1 MSSLAPEPKSP
12 PPAVTSPFRRRAAL
26 AARRARRRAVVMAA
40 GRRRHPIGARPVRRF
55 ARLRR
60 VAYGLLVAVVAVI
73 GMLIGVELGGTTTQ
87 DVGPF
92 RAQLSL
98 QPSLRGDTS
107 VEIPP
112 LGSLE
117 LDSHD
122 GPAHLR
128 IRLESLDEARTRA
141 FAAESGN
148 LEQISHDA
156 VDQLNLGVRRLAM
169 QTAGCGIL
177 GGMTLVLL
185 VFRKRRETAIAGIV
199 VIAVLASTGAA
210 TLFTFKPAAI
220 QEPTY
225 RGLLVNAPAII
236 GDAQRI
242 ANHYEEYRAQ
252 LQKLVLNVSKL
263 YGTISSLPVYEP
275 NTSATKVLHISDLHL
290 NPAAWGVVRS
300 VADQFDI
307 DMIVDTGDIN
317 DWGSEPEASYVNVI
331 SDLKV
336 PYIYIRGNHD
346 SAVTAAAV
354 ARQPNAIVLDDTI
367 VTVKGLTFAGIGDPR
382 FTPDKSTD
390 PTNEEQHQ
398 QVLTSGG
405 LLAAKIKASP
415 KPVDVA
421 LVHDPVA
428 AQPLAGLCPLVLA
441 GHKHE
446 RSVQRLDAN
455 PAALAPQVPIPVQI
469 TSPSAS
475 ASSSPAPKP
484 PPERT
489 LLMVEGSTGGAGLR
503 GLESTK
509 PLPLALSILYFD
521 EQRHLSAYDDIQVG
535 GTGLTEVSL
544 QRHLVQP
551 DTKAPPTPTP
561 TLAPS
566 PSSASPSPSRS

>member
-1 MSSLAPEPKSP
+1 
-12 PPAVTSPFRRRAAL
+12 
-26 AARRARRRAVVMAA
+26 MAA
-40 GRRRHPIGARPVRRF
+40 GRRHHPTGARARRLHP
-55 ARLRR
+55 RLWALLRG
-60 VAYGLLVAVVAVI
+60 VLVALVAIV
-73 GMLIGVELGGTTTQ
+73 GMLIGVQLGGTTTQ
-87 DVGPF
+87 DIGPF

-98 QPSLRGDTS
+98 APSWHGDTS

-117 LDSHD
+117 LNSHD
-122 GPAHLR
+122 GPVHLR

-141 FAAESGN
+141 FAAKSGN

-156 VDQLNLGVRRLAM
+156 VDQLDLGVRRLAM

-177 GGMTLVLL
+177 GGMILVLL
-185 VFRKRRETAIAGIV
+185 VFRARRETAIAGLV
-199 VIAVLASTGAA
+199 VVGVLASTGAT
-210 TLFTFKPAAI
+210 TLLTFRPAAI

-242 ANHYEEYRAQ
+242 ADHYEEYRAQ

-275 NTSATKVLHISDLHL
+275 NTSATKVLHISDMHL

-307 DMIVDTGDIN
+307 DIIVDTGDIN

-354 ARQPNAIVLDDTI
+354 GRQPNAIVLDDNI

-390 PTNEEQHQ
+390 PTNDEQRKEVVQ
-398 QVLTSGG
+398 SGDV
-405 LLAAKIKASP
+405 LAAKIRSSS
-415 KPVDVA
+415 KPVDVG

-428 AQPLAGLCPLVLA
+428 AQELAGLCPLVLA
-441 GHKHE
+441 GHKHQ
-446 RSVQRLDAN
+446 RSVSRLDAN
-455 PAALAPQVPIPVQI
+455 QPAAAPVPRPD

-475 ASSSPAPKP
+475 PSASPEPSASPAPKP
-484 PPERT
+484 TERT

-503 GLESTK
+503 GLESSK

-521 EQRHLSAYDDIQVG
+521 QQRHLSAYDDIEVG

-544 QRHLVQP
+544 QRHIVP
-551 DTKAPPTPTP
+551 ADTKSQPTPDAS
-561 TLAPS
+561 LS
-566 PSSASPSPSRS
+566 PSSASPSPSGS

>member
-1 MSSLAPEPKSP
+1 MR
-12 PPAVTSPFRRRAAL
+12 SPFRRRTAL
-26 AARRARRRAVVMAA
+26 AASRARRRAIVMAA
-40 GRRRHPIGARPVRRF
+40 GRRRHPSGPASGRARAPRRP
-55 ARLRR
+55 RLRR
-60 VAYGLLVAVVAVI
+60 VARWLLVGAVAIV
-73 GMLIGVELGGTTTQ
+73 GMLIGVALGGTTTQ
-87 DVGPF
+87 DIGPF

-98 QPSLRGDTS
+98 APSWNGDTS

-141 FAAESGN
+141 FAANTGN

-156 VDQLNLGVRRLAM
+156 VDQLSLGVRRLAL
-169 QTAGCGIL
+169 QTAGCGLLGAMIL
-177 GGMTLVLL
+177 VGL
-185 VFRKRRETAIAGIV
+185 VFRARRETAVAGLV
-199 VIAVLASTGAA
+199 VIGVLASTGAA
-210 TLFTFKPAAI
+210 TLLTFKPAAI

-236 GDAQRI
+236 GDAKRI
-242 ANHYEEYRAQ
+242 TNRYEEYRAQ

-263 YGTISSLPVYEP
+263 YGTISALPVYEP
-275 NTSATKVLHISDLHL
+275 DTSTTKVLHISDLHL

-307 DMIVDTGDIN
+307 DIIADTGDIN

-331 SDLKV
+331 GDLKV
-336 PYIYIRGNHD
+336 PYLYVRGNHD
-346 SAVTAAAV
+346 SAITAAAV
-354 ARQPNAIVLDDTI
+354 ARQPNATVLNDTI

-390 PTNEEQHQ
+390 ESNEQQHQ
-398 QVLTSGG
+398 EVVTSGNI
-405 LLAAKIKASP
+405 LAEKIRSSP

-421 LVHDPVA
+421 MVHDPVA
-428 AQPLAGLCPLVLA
+428 AQQLAGLCPLVLA
-441 GHKHE
+441 GHRHE
-446 RSVQRLDAN
+446 RSVARLNPN
-455 PAALAPQVPIPVQI
+455 PAAVAPATL

-475 ASSSPAPKP
+475 AAAKALQ
-484 PPERT
+484 ERT

-521 EQRHLSAYDDIQVG
+521 KDRHLSAYDDIQVG
-535 GTGLTEVSL
+535 GTGLTEVAL
-544 QRHLVQP
+544 QRHIVQP
-551 DTKAPPTPTP
+551 DTKAAPTPTP
-561 TLAPS
+561 
-566 PSSASPSPSRS
+566 SSSVSTSPSPSPTPS

>member
-1 MSSLAPEPKSP
+1 MAD
-12 PPAVTSPFRRRAAL
+12 
-26 AARRARRRAVVMAA
+26 RRARRRAIIMAA
-40 GRRRHPIGARPVRRF
+40 GRRHRPSGARAMPRHP
-55 ARLRR
+55 RLRR
-60 VAYGLLVAVVAVI
+60 LGHGLLVCVVTVI
-73 GMLIGVELGGTTTQ
+73 GMFIGVQLGGTTTQ
-87 DVGPF
+87 DIGPF

-98 QPSLRGDTS
+98 APSWTGDTS

-122 GPAHLR
+122 GPVHLR
-128 IRLESLDEARTRA
+128 IGLESLDEARTRA
-141 FAAESGN
+141 FAAKSGN

-156 VDQLNLGVRRLAM
+156 VDQLSLGVRRLAM

-177 GGMTLVLL
+177 GAMILVAL
-185 VFRKRRETAIAGIV
+185 VFRSRRETAAAGLV
-199 VIAVLASTGAA
+199 VIGVLASTGVAA
-210 TLFTFKPAAI
+210 LVTFKPAAI

-236 GDAQRI
+236 GDARRI
-242 ANHYEEYRAQ
+242 TNRYEEYRAQ

-275 NTSATKVLHISDLHL
+275 DKSATKVLHISDMHL

-307 DMIVDTGDIN
+307 DIIVDTGDIN
-317 DWGSEPEASYVNVI
+317 DWGTEPEASYVNVI
-331 SDLKV
+331 GDLKI
-336 PYIYIRGNHD
+336 PYLYVRGNHD

-354 ARQPNAIVLDDTI
+354 ARQPNAMVLDNTV

-390 PTNEEQHQ
+390 PTNEEQHK
-398 QVLTSGG
+398 QVVASGD
-405 LLAAKIKASP
+405 LLAAKIRASD

-428 AQPLAGLCPLVLA
+428 AQEIAGLCPLVLA
-441 GHKHE
+441 GHRHE
-446 RSVQRLDAN
+446 RAVSRLDARQPVAAPAPV
-455 PAALAPQVPIPVQI
+455 PAA
-469 TSPSAS
+469 SPSAS
-475 ASSSPAPKP
+475 ASASPSASAAPKAP
-484 PPERT
+484 NERT

-521 EQRHLSAYDDIQVG
+521 QERHLSAYDDIQVG

-544 QRHLVQP
+544 QRHIVSP
-551 DTKAPPTPTP
+551 DTKAPA
-561 TLAPS
+561 TLEPSAESSTSSSAPAPS
-566 PSSASPSPSRS
+566 PSS

>member
-1 MSSLAPEPKSP
+1 MS
-12 PPAVTSPFRRRAAL
+12 RRVAL
-26 AARRARRRAVVMAA
+26 AARRARRRAIVMAA
-40 GRRRHPIGARPVRRF
+40 GRRRHPADSRASMPRHKWLLRIAR
-55 ARLRR
+55 
-60 VAYGLLVAVVAVI
+60 GLLVGAVAI
-73 GMLIGVELGGTTTQ
+73 AGMFIGVTLGGSTTQ
-87 DVGPF
+87 DIGPF

-98 QPSLRGDTS
+98 APSWHGDTS

-122 GPAHLR
+122 GPVHLR

-141 FAAESGN
+141 FAAKSGN
-148 LEQISHDA
+148 LEQVSHDA

-177 GGMTLVLL
+177 GAMILVALA
-185 VFRKRRETAIAGIV
+185 FRARRETAAAGLV
-199 VIAVLASTGAA
+199 VVFALASTGAA
-210 TLFTFKPAAI
+210 TLLTFKPAAI

-236 GDAQRI
+236 GDARRI
-242 ANHYEEYRAQ
+242 TDRYEEYRAQ

-275 NTSATKVLHISDLHL
+275 DKSATKVLHISDMHL

-307 DMIVDTGDIN
+307 DIIVDTGDIN

-331 SDLKV
+331 SDLRV
-336 PYIYIRGNHD
+336 PYLYIRGNHD

-354 ARQPNAIVLDDTI
+354 ARQRNAIVLDDTI

-398 QVLTSGG
+398 QVVTSGDV
-405 LLAAKIKASP
+405 LAKKIRQSST
-415 KPVDVA
+415 PVDVA
-421 LVHDPVA
+421 MVHDPVS
-428 AQPLAGLCPLVLA
+428 AQELAGLCPLVLA
-441 GHKHE
+441 GHRHE
-446 RSVQRLDAN
+446 RQISRLN
-455 PAALAPQVPIPVQI
+455 PNPPMAAPLPAQV
-469 TSPSAS
+469 TSPSPSDSTSAS
-475 ASSSPAPKP
+475 APASAAARAQQ
-484 PPERT
+484 ERT

-503 GLESTK
+503 GLESSK

-521 EQRHLSAYDDIQVG
+521 EQHHLSAYDDIQVG

-551 DTKAPPTPTP
+551 DTKAAPTPSP
-561 TLAPS
+561 TPS
-566 PSSASPSPSRS
+566 PSSSASPSASPAPAAS

>member
-1 MSSLAPEPKSP
+1 
-12 PPAVTSPFRRRAAL
+12 
-26 AARRARRRAVVMAA
+26 MAA
-40 GRRRHPIGARPVRRF
+40 GRRRHPSGPASGRARAPRHP
-55 ARLRR
+55 RLRR
-60 VAYGLLVAVVAVI
+60 VARWLLVGAVAIV
-73 GMLIGVELGGTTTQ
+73 GMLIGVALGGTTTQ
-87 DVGPF
+87 DIGPF

-98 QPSLRGDTS
+98 APSWNGDTS

-141 FAAESGN
+141 FAAKTGN

-156 VDQLNLGVRRLAM
+156 VDQLNLGVRRLAL
-169 QTAGCGIL
+169 QTAGCGLLGAMIL
-177 GGMTLVLL
+177 AGL
-185 VFRKRRETAIAGIV
+185 VFRARRETAVAGLV
-199 VIAVLASTGAA
+199 VIGVLASTGAV
-210 TLFTFKPAAI
+210 TLLTFKPAAI

-236 GDAQRI
+236 GDAKRI
-242 ANHYEEYRAQ
+242 TNRYEEYRAQ

-263 YGTISSLPVYEP
+263 YGTISALPVYEP
-275 NTSATKVLHISDLHL
+275 DTSTTKVLHISDLHL

-307 DMIVDTGDIN
+307 DIIVDTGDIN

-331 SDLKV
+331 GDLKV
-336 PYIYIRGNHD
+336 PYLYVRGNHD
-346 SAVTAAAV
+346 SAITAAAV
-354 ARQPNAIVLDDTI
+354 ARQPNATVLNDTI

-390 PTNEEQHQ
+390 ESNEQQHQ
-398 QVLTSGG
+398 EVVTSGNI
-405 LLAAKIKASP
+405 LAEKIRSSP

-421 LVHDPVA
+421 MVHDPVA
-428 AQPLAGLCPLVLA
+428 AQQLAGLCPLVLA
-441 GHKHE
+441 GHRHE
-446 RSVQRLDAN
+446 RSVARLNPN
-455 PAALAPQVPIPVQI
+455 PAAPAPAPL

-475 ASSSPAPKP
+475 AAAKALQ
-484 PPERT
+484 ERT

-521 EQRHLSAYDDIQVG
+521 KDRHLSAYDDIQVG
-535 GTGLTEVSL
+535 GTGLTEVAL
-544 QRHLVQP
+544 QRHIVQP
-551 DTKAPPTPTP
+551 DTKAAPTPTP
-561 TLAPS
+561 
-566 PSSASPSPSRS
+566 SSSVSTSPSPSPTPS

>member
-1 MSSLAPEPKSP
+1 LS
-12 PPAVTSPFRRRAAL
+12 SPFRRRAAL
-26 AARRARRRAVVMAA
+26 AARRARRRAIVMAA
-40 GRRRHPIGARPVRRF
+40 GRRHHPSGARAVRRYP
-55 ARLRR
+55 RLRR
-60 VAYGLLVAVVAVI
+60 YARGLLVGVVAVV
-73 GMLIGVELGGTTTQ
+73 GMLIGVQLGGTTTQ
-87 DVGPF
+87 DIGPF

-98 QPSLRGDTS
+98 APSWHGDSS

-141 FAAESGN
+141 FAAKSGN
-148 LEQISHDA
+148 LEQISNDA

-169 QTAGCGIL
+169 QTAGCGLL
-177 GGMTLVLL
+177 GAMLLVAL
-185 VFRKRRETAIAGIV
+185 VFRARRETAIAGLV
-199 VIAVLASTGAA
+199 VIGVLASTGTA
-210 TLFTFKPAAI
+210 TLMTFKPAAI

-236 GDAQRI
+236 GDAKRI
-242 ANHYEEYRAQ
+242 TDRYEEYRAQ

-263 YGTISSLPVYEP
+263 YGTISALPVYEP
-275 NTSATKVLHISDLHL
+275 DTSTTKVLHISDMHL

-307 DMIVDTGDIN
+307 DIIVDTGDIN

-331 SDLKV
+331 GDLKV
-336 PYIYIRGNHD
+336 PYLYVRGNHD
-346 SAVTAAAV
+346 STVTAAAV
-354 ARQPNAIVLDDTI
+354 ARQPNAIVLDNTI

-390 PTNEEQHQ
+390 ESNEEQHESVIGSGE
-398 QVLTSGG
+398 VL
-405 LLAAKIKASP
+405 ADKIRASA

-428 AQPLAGLCPLVLA
+428 AQELAGLCPLVLA
-441 GHKHE
+441 GHRHG
-446 RSVQRLDAN
+446 RSVTRLDTEQ
-455 PAALAPQVPIPVQI
+455 PVAAPVPV
-469 TSPSAS
+469 TSPSGS
-475 ASSSPAPKP
+475 FAPRAAQ
-484 PPERT
+484 ERT

-521 EQRHLSAYDDIQVG
+521 EERHLTAYDDIQVG

-544 QRHLVQP
+544 QRRIVP
-551 DTKAPPTPTP
+551 ADTKAPATPAP
-561 TLAPS
+561 SPSASASAQPAPS
-566 PSSASPSPSRS
+566 PSS

>member
-1 MSSLAPEPKSP
+1 MI
-12 PPAVTSPFRRRAAL
+12 SPFSRRTAL
-26 AARRARRRAVVMAA
+26 AARRERRRAIVMAA
-40 GRRRHPIGARPVRRF
+40 GRRHHPLGARASAPGHP
-55 ARLRR
+55 RLRR
-60 VAYGLLVAVVAVI
+60 VARLLLVVAVAVI
-73 GMLIGVELGGTTTQ
+73 GMLIGVQLGGTTTQ
-87 DVGPF
+87 DIGPF

-98 QPSLRGDTS
+98 TPSWVGDTS

-128 IRLESLDEARTRA
+128 IRLESLDETRTRA
-141 FAAESGN
+141 FAAKSGN

-156 VDQLNLGVRRLAM
+156 VDQLNLGVRRLAL
-169 QTAGCGIL
+169 QTAGCGVL
-177 GGMTLVLL
+177 GGMALVLL
-185 VFRKRRETAIAGIV
+185 VFRARRETAIAGLV
-199 VIAVLASTGAA
+199 VIGVLASTGAA
-210 TLFTFKPAAI
+210 TLLTFKPAAI

-242 ANHYEEYRAQ
+242 ANRYEEYRAQ

-263 YGTISSLPVYEP
+263 YGTISALPVYEP
-275 NTSATKVLHISDLHL
+275 NTSATKVLHISDMHL

-300 VADQFDI
+300 VADQFSI

-346 SAVTAAAV
+346 STVTAAAV
-354 ARQPNAIVLDDTI
+354 ARQPNAIVLDDNI
-367 VTVKGLTFAGIGDPR
+367 ATVKGLTFAGIGDPR

-390 PTNEEQHQ
+390 ATNEEQHQ
-398 QVLTSGG
+398 QVVASGD
-405 LLAAKIKASP
+405 LLAEKIRSSP

-428 AQPLAGLCPLVLA
+428 AQELAGACPLVLA
-441 GHKHE
+441 GHLHQ
-446 RSVQRLDAN
+446 RSVSRLDAK
-455 PAALAPQVPIPVQI
+455 PPVAAPV
-469 TSPSAS
+469 PSAS
-475 ASSSPAPKP
+475 GSPAPKP
-484 PPERT
+484 PARERT

-503 GLESTK
+503 GLEHEK
-509 PLPLALSILYFD
+509 PTPLALSILYFD
-521 EQRHLSAYDDIQVG
+521 QDRHLSAYDDITVG

-544 QRHLVQP
+544 QRHIVP
-551 DTKAPPTPTP
+551 EDTKAPPTPEPSTP
-561 TLAPS
+561 APAPSLS
-566 PSSASPSPSRS
+566 PSS

>member
-1 MSSLAPEPKSP
+1 MRSL
-12 PPAVTSPFRRRAAL
+12 FRRRVAL
-26 AARRARRRAVVMAA
+26 AAARARRRAILMAA
-40 GRRRHPIGARPVRRF
+40 GRKHPPSRKPKKHQ
-55 ARLRR
+55 RLRR
-60 VAYGLLVAVVAVI
+60 FGRGLLVGAVAIV
-73 GMLIGVELGGTTTQ
+73 GMLIGVSLGGSTTQ
-87 DVGPF
+87 DIGPF

-98 QPSLRGDTS
+98 TPSFTGDTS

-141 FAAESGN
+141 FAAKSGN

-169 QTAGCGIL
+169 QTAGFGLL
-177 GGMTLVLL
+177 GGMILVML
-185 VFRKRRETAIAGIV
+185 VFRARRETAIAGFV

-210 TLFTFKPAAI
+210 TLLTFKPAAI

-236 GDAQRI
+236 GDAKRI
-242 ANHYEEYRAQ
+242 TDRFEEYRDQ

-263 YGTISSLPVYEP
+263 YGTISALPVYEP
-275 NTSATKVLHISDLHL
+275 DTSTTKVLHISDMHL

-307 DMIVDTGDIN
+307 DIIVDTGDIN

-331 SDLKV
+331 GDLKV
-336 PYIYIRGNHD
+336 PYLYVRGNHD

-354 ARQPNAIVLDDTI
+354 ARQPNATVLDDT
-367 VTVKGLTFAGIGDPR
+367 VATVEGLTFAGIGDPR

-390 PTNEEQHQ
+390 ETDEQQHQ
-398 QVLTSGG
+398 EVVEAGNV
-405 LLAAKIKASP
+405 LAAKIRSSA
-415 KPVDVA
+415 KPVDIA
-421 LVHDPVA
+421 MVHDPVA
-428 AQPLAGLCPLVLA
+428 AQQLAGLCPLVLA

-446 RSVQRLDAN
+446 RSIARLNPN
-455 PAALAPQVPIPVQI
+455 PANAAPALAPVVAPS
-469 TSPSAS
+469 TSE
-475 ASSSPAPKP
+475 SPAAVKALQ
-484 PPERT
+484 ERT

-503 GLESTK
+503 GLEKSK

-521 EQRHLSAYDDIQVG
+521 ENRHLSAYDDIQVG
-535 GTGLTEVSL
+535 GTGLTEVAL

-551 DTKAPPTPTP
+551 DTKAGPTPTP
-561 TLAPS
+561 STVGS
-566 PSSASPSPSRS
+566 PSGSPSASPSPTG

>member
-1 MSSLAPEPKSP
+1 
-12 PPAVTSPFRRRAAL
+12 
-26 AARRARRRAVVMAA
+26 MAA
-40 GRRRHPIGARPVRRF
+40 GRRHHPGGPASGRVRPPKHP
-55 ARLRR
+55 RLRR
-60 VAYGLLVAVVAVI
+60 LGRGLLVGLVAVV
-73 GMLIGVELGGTTTQ
+73 GMLIGVSLGGSTTQ
-87 DVGPF
+87 DIGPF

-98 QPSLRGDTS
+98 TPSFYGDTS

-141 FAAESGN
+141 FAAKSGN

-156 VDQLNLGVRRLAM
+156 VDQLNLGVRRLAL
-169 QTAGCGIL
+169 QTAGCGLL
-177 GGMTLVLL
+177 GGMILVFL

-199 VIAVLASTGAA
+199 VIGVLASTGAA
-210 TLFTFKPAAI
+210 TLLTFKPAAI

-236 GDAQRI
+236 GDARRI
-242 ANHYEEYRAQ
+242 TDRFEEYRDQ

-275 NTSATKVLHISDLHL
+275 DTSATKVLHISDMHL

-317 DWGSEPEASYVNVI
+317 DWGSEPEASYVNAI
-331 SDLKV
+331 GDLKV
-336 PYIYIRGNHD
+336 PYLYIRGNHD

-354 ARQPNAIVLDDTI
+354 GRQPNAIVLDDTI
-367 VTVKGLTFAGIGDPR
+367 VTVKGITFAGIGDPR

-390 PTNEEQHQ
+390 ESNEEQHRE
-398 QVLTSGG
+398 VVASGDTLAEKIRTSG
-405 LLAAKIKASP
+405 KA
-415 KPVDVA
+415 VDVA
-421 LVHDPVA
+421 MVHDPVA
-428 AQPLAGLCPLVLA
+428 AQELAGLCPLVLA

-446 RSVQRLDAN
+446 RSVARLN
-455 PAALAPQVPIPVQI
+455 PNPGVLAPVPQA
-469 TSPSAS
+469 SPSTS
-475 ASSSPAPKP
+475 ASPAVKALQ
-484 PPERT
+484 ERT

-521 EQRHLSAYDDIQVG
+521 QNRHLSAYDDIQVG
-535 GTGLTEVSL
+535 GTGLTEVAL
-544 QRHLVQP
+544 QRHIVQP
-551 DTKAPPTPTP
+551 DTKAAPTPEP
-561 TLAPS
+561 SAPASS
-566 PSSASPSPSRS
+566 PAASPTPSR

>member
-1 MSSLAPEPKSP
+1 LS
-12 PPAVTSPFRRRAAL
+12 SPFRRRAAL
-26 AARRARRRAVVMAA
+26 ARLRVRRRAVVMAA
-40 GRRRHPIGARPVRRF
+40 GRRHHPGGPAVNRARPPRHP
-55 ARLRR
+55 RLRR
-60 VAYGLLVAVVAVI
+60 IARWLLVGAVAVV

-87 DVGPF
+87 DIGPF

-98 QPSLRGDTS
+98 APSWHGDTS

-141 FAAESGN
+141 FAAKTGN

-156 VDQLNLGVRRLAM
+156 VDQLNLGVRRLAL
-169 QTAGCGIL
+169 QTAGCGLLGAMIL
-177 GGMTLVLL
+177 VGL
-185 VFRKRRETAIAGIV
+185 VFRVRRETAAAGLV
-199 VIAVLASTGAA
+199 VIGVLASTGAA
-210 TLFTFKPAAI
+210 TLLTFKPAAI

-236 GDAQRI
+236 GDARRI
-242 ANHYEEYRAQ
+242 TDRYEEYRDQ

-263 YGTISSLPVYEP
+263 YGTISALPVYEP
-275 NTSATKVLHISDLHL
+275 DTSTTKVLHISDMHL

-307 DMIVDTGDIN
+307 DIIVDTGDIN
-317 DWGSEPEASYVNVI
+317 DWGTEPEASYVNVI
-331 SDLKV
+331 GDLKV
-336 PYIYIRGNHD
+336 PYLYIRGNHD

-354 ARQPNAIVLDDTI
+354 GRQPNATVLDDSV

-390 PTNEEQHQ
+390 ATNAEQHQ
-398 QVLTSGG
+398 QVVTSGD
-405 LLAAKIKASP
+405 LLAEKIRASG

-428 AQPLAGLCPLVLA
+428 AQELAGLCPLVLA

-446 RSVQRLDAN
+446 RSITRLNPNPNPAA
-455 PAALAPQVPIPVQI
+455 PAALA
-469 TSPSAS
+469 SPSAAAS
-475 ASSSPAPKP
+475 AAAAKALQ
-484 PPERT
+484 ERT

-503 GLESTK
+503 GLESAK

-521 EQRHLSAYDDIQVG
+521 QDRHLSAYDDIQVG

-551 DTKAPPTPTP
+551 DTKGAPTPEPTP
-561 TLAPS
+561 SSSGSPTPS
-566 PSSASPSPSRS
+566 PTPSA

>member
-1 MSSLAPEPKSP
+1 MI
-12 PPAVTSPFRRRAAL
+12 SPFRRRAAL
-26 AARRARRRAVVMAA
+26 ASRRAQRRAVVMAA
-40 GRRRHPIGARPVRRF
+40 GRRHHPTGARVLPRHP
-55 ARLRR
+55 RLRR
-60 VAYGLLVAVVAVI
+60 VLHGILVGVVAVI
-73 GMLIGVELGGTTTQ
+73 GMLVGVQLGGTTTQ
-87 DVGPF
+87 DIGPF

-98 QPSLRGDTS
+98 TPSLSGDTS

-141 FAAESGN
+141 FAAKSGN

-177 GGMTLVLL
+177 GGMILVLL
-185 VFRKRRETAIAGIV
+185 VFRARRETAIAGV
-199 VIAVLASTGAA
+199 VVVGVLASTGAA
-210 TLFTFKPAAI
+210 TLLTFKPAAI
-220 QEPTY
+220 TEPTY

-242 ANHYEEYRAQ
+242 ANRYEEYRAQ

-275 NTSATKVLHISDLHL
+275 NTSATKVLHISDMHL

-317 DWGSEPEASYVNVI
+317 DWGTEPEASYVNVI

-354 ARQPNAIVLDDTI
+354 ARQPNAIVLDDKI

-390 PTNEEQHQ
+390 PTNEEQHR
-398 QVLTSGG
+398 QVVASGDT
-405 LLAAKIKASP
+405 LAAKIRSSD

-428 AQPLAGLCPLVLA
+428 AQELAGVCPLVLA
-441 GHKHE
+441 GHLHE
-446 RSVQRLDAN
+446 RQVKRLDAN
-455 PAALAPQVPIPVQI
+455 QAAAPLPLPVQI
-469 TSPSAS
+469 TSPSPSTSTS
-475 ASSSPAPKP
+475 ASPAPKAP
-484 PPERT
+484 TERT

-521 EQRHLSAYDDIQVG
+521 QQRHLSAYDDIQVG

-551 DTKAPPTPTP
+551 DTKSAPTPTP
-561 TLAPS
+561 TPS
-566 PSSASPSPSRS
+566 ETPSTPEPEPEPSRS